1 MTFNQVAEILLSKSY
16 RFAKTMTKHPH
27 SYTLKQNWKSDIE
40 FKEVVK
46 FIREHSYTEYF
57 YNKPYQMFN
66 LNGFKYW
73 TMGAPIDETI
83 LINRT
88 QSTYQS
94 DYDKIAYD
102 YYSLFSNEESIKEE
116 QELFNILDIK
126 GSILDI
132 GCGYGMYLN
141 HFLPDDYTGID
152 SSKYLLDILK
162 ENHFDY
168 SDNVMNC
175 AFEDFY
181 SKNKYDTI
189 LALFGTASYLSDE
202 SVNKIKD
209 ILQPNGKA
217 YLMYY
222 KEGYN
227 PKTHIELQLNK
238 KYKTILQEGIIFNN
252 YNIIEVNA

>member
-1 MTFNQVAEILLSKSY
+1 MTFKQVAEILLSKNY
-16 RFAKTMTKHPH
+16 RFAKTMAKHPH
-27 SYTLKQNWKSDIE
+27 WYTLEKEWTNKDIYS
-40 FKEVVK
+40 EVVD
-46 FIREHSYTEYF
+46 FINENAYIEYF
-57 YNKPYQMFN
+57 FKTPYKMFN
-66 LNGFKYW
+66 LNGHKYW
-73 TMGAPIDETI
+73 AMKINDGTGI
-83 LINRT
+83 INRT
-88 QSTYQS
+88 HSTYQS
-94 DYDKIAYD
+94 DYDKIAFD
-102 YYSLFSNEESIKEE
+102 YYNLFSNEESIKEE
-116 QELFNILDIK
+116 DDLFKILDVK

-141 HFLPDDYTGID
+141 HFAPEVYTGID

-162 ENHFDY
+162 EKHFDY
-168 SDNVMNC
+168 TDNVINC

-181 SKNKYDTI
+181 TTQKYDTI